1 MLVRNFSV
9 ENGGTAERKKKK
21 AKKKEAEAY
30 GN

>member
-9 ENGGTAERKKKK
+9 ENGGKGERKKKE
-21 AKKKEAEAY
+21 AKKKETEAC